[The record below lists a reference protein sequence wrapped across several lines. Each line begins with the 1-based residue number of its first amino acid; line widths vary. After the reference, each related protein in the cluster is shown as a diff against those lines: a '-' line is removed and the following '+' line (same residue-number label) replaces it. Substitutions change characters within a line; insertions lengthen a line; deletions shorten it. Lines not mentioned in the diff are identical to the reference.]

1 MSCYTHRMATLLRHF
16 TLCIALF
23 YIVCS
28 VVSMQVSKH
37 ALITFISIYTV
48 QYYFTFLHSHT
59 SRDFSLPPR
68 RCSSA
73 VLQRVIR
80 PQVTPCFR
88 RRRPIH
94 NQWRSQDLDVG
105 GQRGSG
111 GRKPPNTHQAES
123 TRFPRK
129 LTAHYEYLAAKPCTI
144 LCI

>member
-16 TLCIALF
+16 ILCIALF

-73 VLQRVIR
+73 VL
-80 PQVTPCFR
+80 R

-105 GQRGSG
+105 GGKG
-111 GRKPPNTHQAES
+111 DLGDES
-123 TRFPRK
+123 PRTPTSHLENHK
-129 LTAHYEYLAAKPCTI
+129 NYDISAI
-144 LCI
+144 I

>member
-1 MSCYTHRMATLLRHF
+1 MSCYTHRMATLFRHF
-16 TLCIALF
+16 TLCVALF

-73 VLQRVIR
+73 VL
-80 PQVTPCFR
+80 R
-88 RRRPIH
+88 RRRPIY
-94 NQWRSQDLDVG
+94 NQWRSQDLDVWG
-105 GQRGSG
+105 GKAPEHPP
-111 GRKPPNTHQAES
+111 GRKPPVSPKAHS
-123 TRFPRK
+123 TLRILGCQTMHNFV
-129 LTAHYEYLAAKPCTI
+129 YLAKLHEPLVKREKT
-144 LCI
+144 